1 MEKYKQQN
9 NEYLQYFINQ
19 LIKNKFA
26 EDTIRMYKNYVSIF
40 LIWSEEENLKP
51 EQAKYTDII
60 NFIEHLKEQEK
71 SNGNINRHL
80 TAIRHFYNFSDCGIN
95 PAEGVFLKGTK
106 KQIPAELLEEKEL
119 DEIYGNYP
127 TYTDR
132 DKRNKAILGLL
143 INQAITTE
151 ELRKLEPKHLLL
163 DKGKI
168 IIPGS
173 KRSNQRTLK
182 LQSYQVLE
190 LYHYLEIIRPE
201 IIKNIHQKRPARKPD
216 KINRQ
221 RLDEQLF
228 ISINGSTNI
237 KTSLLH
243 LFRAL
248 KKKYPNIKHGKQI
261 RMSVITNKLKK
272 NNLREVQYF
281 AGHKWVSSTERY
293 KLGNIEDLKKEVDK
307 FHPLK

>member
-1 MEKYKQQN
+1 MKQCN
-9 NEYLQYFINQ
+9 NATIQQFINQ

-26 EDTIRMYKNYVSIF
+26 EDTIRMYKNYVSVF
-40 LIWSEEENLKP
+40 LQFIEEENLNP

-60 NFIEHLKEQEK
+60 NFIEYLKEQEK
-71 SNGNINRHL
+71 STGNINRHL
-80 TAIRHFYNFSDCGIN
+80 TAIRHFYNFLSEN
-95 PAEGVFLKGTK
+95 SPAEGIILKGTK
-106 KQIPAELLEEKEL
+106 RQIPADLLEEKEL
-119 DEIYGNYP
+119 DELYGNYP

-132 DKRNKAILGLL
+132 EKRNKAILGLL
-143 INQAITTE
+143 INQAPTTE
-151 ELRKLEPKHLLL
+151 ELHKLEPKHLLL

-201 IIKNIHQKRPARKPD
+201 IIKNIHKKRPARKPD
-216 KINRQ
+216 KINKQ
-221 RLDEQLF
+221 RLNEQLF

-237 KTSLLH
+237 KNSLLH
-243 LFRAL
+243 LFREL

-307 FHPLK
+307 FHPLN